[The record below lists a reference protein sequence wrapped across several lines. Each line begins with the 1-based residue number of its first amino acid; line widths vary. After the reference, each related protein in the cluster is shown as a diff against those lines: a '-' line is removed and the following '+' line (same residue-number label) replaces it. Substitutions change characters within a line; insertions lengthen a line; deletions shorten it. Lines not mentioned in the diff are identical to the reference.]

1 MHTLPDS
8 HSLSLSSLS
17 SLLQSIGDSLK
28 SDAIHHQ
35 SRIDTDEVNYL
46 LSLTEE
52 SAKRFEN
59 LKGTIQSS
67 PTPFY

>member
-1 MHTLPDS
+1 MTERSIVIS
-8 HSLSLSSLS
+8 HSLSLSLLPLSS

-35 SRIDTDEVNYL
+35 SRIDNDEVNYL
-46 LSLTEE
+46 LSLTDE

-59 LKGTIQSS
+59 LKGNI
-67 PTPFY
+67 